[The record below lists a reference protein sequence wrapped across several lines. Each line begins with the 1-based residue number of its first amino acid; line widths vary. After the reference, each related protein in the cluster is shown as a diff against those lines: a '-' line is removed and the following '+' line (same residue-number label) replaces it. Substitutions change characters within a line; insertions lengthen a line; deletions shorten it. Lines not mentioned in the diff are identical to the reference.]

1 MLKVYAA
8 QWCPH
13 CGKTLEFLRN
23 NKIEFEY
30 YEIEEQNDETIRK
43 IEEVNGGDDWKVPTL
58 EYDGHWREGKVF
70 DEVSLRR
77 DLTAMGVFK

>member
-13 CGKTLEFLRN
+13 CRKTIEFLRK

-30 YEIEEQNDETIRK
+30 YDIEEQDDATVRK
-43 IEEVNGGDDWKVPTL
+43 IEEVNGGDDWRVPTL
-58 EYDGHWREGKVF
+58 EYEGKWREGKVF
-70 DEVSLRR
+70 DEISLRS
-77 DLTAMGVFK
+77 DLTAMGALK